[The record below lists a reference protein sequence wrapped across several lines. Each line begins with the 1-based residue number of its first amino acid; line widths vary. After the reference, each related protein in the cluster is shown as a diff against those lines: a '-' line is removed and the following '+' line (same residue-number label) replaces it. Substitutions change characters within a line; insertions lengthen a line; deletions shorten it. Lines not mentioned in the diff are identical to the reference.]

1 MQNNKLSRAG
11 KPAIMLLFSIWGC
24 GQTMMAGV
32 QNDSITARQLKEV
45 VVEGENNRM
54 EPAFLNTH
62 PHANRKKPPVMQSTF

>member
-45 VVEGENNRM
+45 VVEGENSRM
-54 EPAFLNTH
+54 EPGISKYT
-62 PHANRKKPPVMQSTF
+62 PTRQQKKPPVMQSTF